1 MGLTVAA
8 QGPSRVGWGMA
19 LALHTI
25 RPTRGSNG
33 EAGEVPALSFMRG
46 MSLCPRLS
54 QGKARATGKSPELG
68 LCLEMKASC
77 ECPADLRSGR

>member
-46 MSLCPRLS
+46 MSLCPRQAKARPGP
-54 QGKARATGKSPELG
+54 QGKALN
-68 LCLEMKASC
+68 
-77 ECPADLRSGR
+77 